1 MPLQKSRIL
10 GIFLFPKVLW
20 FFGFF
25 AVILQFNFEYDIMSD
40 TIIKIE
46 PTTNDTIVKFVSNT
60 ILINGGSY
68 EFENIDEAKSS
79 PLAQQLFYLPFVK
92 KVFITANFIAIQRYD
107 IVSWSDVQEEVA
119 TQIQAYISD
128 GNTVVVETE
137 VSNKEAIEVYAEVT
151 PNPSVMKFGTNKALT
166 STDVEYKN
174 IDEASASSPLALA
187 LFNFPFV
194 KEVFISDNYVSI
206 SKYDMVEWNDVYP
219 EIRTFIRTYLQD
231 QKTIIKS
238 LPKEETLAQ
247 TADTTPLNTEPL
259 EGTPGKIVDILDE
272 YIRPAVAS
280 DGGNIAFKSYD
291 EDSKIVSVILQGAC
305 SGCPS
310 STATLK
316 NGIETMLKEMLPN
329 QISEVIAIN
338 G

>member
-1 MPLQKSRIL
+1 
-10 GIFLFPKVLW
+10 
-20 FFGFF
+20 
-25 AVILQFNFEYDIMSD
+25 MSSQ
-40 TIIKIE
+40 TITIQS
-46 PTTNDTIVKFVSNT
+46 TNNDTILKFVSNQ

-68 EFENIDEAKSS
+68 EFNNIDEAKNS

-92 KVFITANFIAIQRYD
+92 KIFITANFIAIQRFD
-107 IVSWSDVQEEVA
+107 IVEWTDVQEEVRE
-119 TQIQAYISD
+119 QIETYLQD
-128 GNTVVVETE
+128 GNVAVKESDNSTK
-137 VSNKEAIEVYAEVT
+137 KEAIEVYAEVT

-174 IDEASASSPLALA
+174 IEEASKSSPLAQA
-187 LFNFPFV
+187 LFSFPFV
-194 KEVFISDNYVSI
+194 KGVFISENYI
-206 SKYDMVEWNDVYP
+206 SVTKFDVIEWNEVYA
-219 EIRTFIRTYLQD
+219 EVRNFISTYLQD
-231 QKTIIKS
+231 NKTIIKE
-238 LPKEETLAQ
+238 LPQATKSTEEQKEVA
-247 TADTTPLNTEPL
+247 PINL
-259 EGTPGKIVDILDE
+259 EGTPAKIVDILDE

-291 EDSKIVSVILQGAC
+291 EESKVVSVILQGAC

-329 QISEVIAIN
+329 QISEVVAIN